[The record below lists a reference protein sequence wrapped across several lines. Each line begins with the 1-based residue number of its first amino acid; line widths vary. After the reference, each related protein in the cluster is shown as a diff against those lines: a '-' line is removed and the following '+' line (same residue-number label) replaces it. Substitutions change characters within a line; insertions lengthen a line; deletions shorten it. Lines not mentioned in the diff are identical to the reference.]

1 MLDSGYNYYGR
12 YWDYDHYRWLCT
24 ASDTSLANCIS
35 QYYSGCNSHIKSIGL
50 VCYSP
55 TQGNRKE

>member
-12 YWDYDHYRWLCT
+12 YQDYDRYKWSCT
-24 ASDTSLANCIS
+24 ASDTSLANCNS
-35 QYYSGCNSHIKSIGL
+35 QYYKNCNSHTKSIGL